1 MNTRV
6 LINGVGGQMGA
17 ALIKA
22 FRSAD
27 HGMEI
32 TGGVDPFC
40 DCSLPFPVFRSASEI
55 DVDADVA
62 IDFSIPDAT
71 EAILT
76 YCVEKRIP
84 LVICTTAL
92 SDALIR
98 KIRIASQTIPIF
110 RSGNM
115 SLGVNLMTALLKR
128 AKRTLG
134 DAFDVEIVETHHNR
148 KKDAPSGTALMLADA
163 ISEADGE
170 KHDYRF
176 GRSETDRRR
185 APGEIGFHSVRGG
198 TIVGEH
204 EVRFLGEDEEISIR
218 HAAYS
223 KLVFANGAIRAAA
236 FLIKQPAGLYS
247 MDDLVNETLSE

>member
-1 MNTRV
+1 MNKRV
-6 LINGVGGQMGA
+6 LINGVGGQMGS
-17 ALIKA
+17 ALIRA
-22 FRSAD
+22 FASSD
-27 HGMEI
+27 PGMEI
-32 TGGVDPFC
+32 VGGVDPYC
-40 DCSLPFPVFRSASEI
+40 ERPLPFPVFRSASEI
-55 DVDADVA
+55 DIDADVV
-62 IDFSIPDAT
+62 IDFSVPTAT
-71 EAILT
+71 EEILA
-76 YCVEKRIP
+76 YCVQKKIP

-92 SDALIR
+92 SDALIEQ
-98 KIRIASQTIPIF
+98 IRLAGEQIPVF

-115 SLGVNLMTALLKR
+115 SLGVNLMCALLKR

-134 DAFDVEIVETHHNR
+134 DAFDVEIIETHHNR

-163 ISEADGE
+163 ICAADGE
-170 KHDYRF
+170 SHEYRF

-204 EVRFLGEDEEISIR
+204 EVRFLGDDEEIAIR

-236 FLIKQPAGLYS
+236 FLVEQPAGLYS
-247 MDDLVNETLSE
+247 MDDLISDTLS